1 MDIAS
6 PEFWIAVLQI
16 IAIDIVLGGDNAVV
30 IALACRR
37 LPERQRNIGIF
48 WGVFGA
54 IGLRVILIFF
64 ALTLLAIPFLK
75 ITAGLLLLWIGIQLL
90 QPEPESSEH
99 PIDASTTLLGTIKT
113 IVIADAMMSLDNVVA
128 IAGAARD
135 SIGLVVFGLLVSVPV
150 IVWGSK
156 LVMKL
161 MDRFPV
167 IVVIGAGLLG
177 WIAGGMCTTDVQ
189 SKEWVNANASF
200 MHWLAPF
207 CGALLVVIVGKW
219 QAARVRAK
227 TAPVIDLADDV
238 NKSL

>member
-16 IAIDIVLGGDNAVV
+16 IAIDIVLGGDNAIV

-75 ITAGLLLLWIGIQLL
+75 IIAGLLLLWIGIKLL
-90 QPEPESSEH
+90 QPEPANSEH
-99 PIDASTTLLGTIKT
+99 AINASTTLLGTIKT

-135 SIGLVVFGLLVSVPV
+135 SMGLVVFGLVVSVPI

-161 MDRFPV
+161 MDSFPV
-167 IVVIGAGLLG
+167 IVIIGAGLLG
-177 WIAGGMCTTDVQ
+177 WIAGGMTTTDAQ
-189 SKEWVNANASF
+189 SKDWIIVNAPF
-200 MHWLAPF
+200 LHWLAPF

-219 QAARVRAK
+219 QAARTNAK
-227 TAPVIDLADDV
+227 APPVIDLADDV
-238 NKSL
+238 N